1 MAAWIP
7 KKSLGR
13 KEMDKRKRMRN
24 RMDRPEKRG
33 TRVRVKA
40 DRMRERRRNN
50 LRKGTAREEM
60 PGRKIVLRKRL
71 PRENVQRRKTA
82 ALRKTRERQARRKK
96 EKVKTVIMAKMEK
109 TARMGMTAQ
118 RCLPISFCFGLG
130 SWLLRVKGMIA
141 MKNRAEMS
149 ACLDG
154 EAVSEPERSAGI
166 FWKS

>member
-1 MAAWIP
+1 MP
-7 KKSLGR
+7 SCLHR
-13 KEMDKRKRMRN
+13 YLTLKRMRN
-24 RMDRPEKRG
+24 RMDRQKKRG

-60 PGRKIVLRKRL
+60 LGRKIVLRKRL
-71 PRENVQRRKTA
+71 PRGNVQSRKTA

-96 EKVKTVIMAKMEK
+96 EKVKTEK

-141 MKNRAEMS
+141 MKNRAERS

-154 EAVSEPERSAGI
+154 EAVSEPERLAGI